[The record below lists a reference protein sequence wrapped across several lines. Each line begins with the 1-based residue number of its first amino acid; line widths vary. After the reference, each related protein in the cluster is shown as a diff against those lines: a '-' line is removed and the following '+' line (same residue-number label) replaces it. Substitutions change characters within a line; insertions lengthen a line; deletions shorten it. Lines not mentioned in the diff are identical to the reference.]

1 MITYTQSVILFAGLN
16 ALLFLLLLKSRIHDE
31 NSVTKFMVSLIAIL
45 DIILLTWHVLTQWQQ
60 ILQMLND
67 INIALILTLF
77 YLVAVYILSYVL
89 LIRDL
94 RRVFVIYTMI
104 FIAAIIIIF
113 EASLGFIY
121 GLIHV
126 SEQSPDI
133 ATYIIYGHWGFS
145 LKNPYYDIIN
155 VASFLIATLHLIMD
169 VNDIVN
175 GFPSVIL
182 GFINALLISLGT
194 YIVYQRA
201 NSQKFYLLAIL
212 LALVTPYITFV
223 SMPPALSAM
232 FAVLI
237 YAIIS
242 GRVIRSSDYVVMTL
256 LGVVGMLTHATS
268 IAMIIFGLASLFIL
282 SKIYRDIKGSIYLH
296 MLMFFAIIYIVIS
309 FARFIYTTAY
319 VSLYP
324 YYADFLRFLNFLSSP
339 GSVELRATRYEQ
351 WSPLF
356 TSFSWT
362 IYPALSASY
371 ILATIFK
378 RRYSYNEFLALSLSL
393 AGLALIFIGFVGSR
407 FSNSFSREV
416 AYPGYMLL
424 FIGSFEAFK
433 HINLDR
439 IGKIIMMII
448 LVMGVF
454 SGFFTVKNAP
464 WLYVGKIPYLTYR
477 PPTSS
482 EIILAE
488 DLLKLSMLGDIRSF
502 KIYQEFDPG
511 LYLVRMI
518 EWKLIGPYNISS
530 LGMNIQPMSSMGS
543 MNVSDIIFNSPLLYV
558 SR

>member
-1 MITYTQSVILFAGLN
+1 
-16 ALLFLLLLKSRIHDE
+16 
-31 NSVTKFMVSLIAIL
+31 
-45 DIILLTWHVLTQWQQ
+45 
-60 ILQMLND
+60 MLND

>member
-1 MITYTQSVILFAGLN
+1 MFRDFQVKNFARIFILSFVLPLN
-16 ALLFLLLLKSRIHDE
+16 LFLFLYSISQDLLLIASSIHIGI
-31 NSVTKFMVSLIAIL
+31 VS
-45 DIILLTWHVLTQWQQ
+45 
-60 ILQMLND
+60 
-67 INIALILTLF
+67 INISAVAML
-77 YLVAVYILSYVL
+77 LVLAYIIKHSNT
-89 LIRDL
+89 IRP
-94 RRVFVIYTMI
+94 Y
-104 FIAAIIIIF
+104 
-113 EASLGFIY
+113 
-121 GLIHV
+121 
-126 SEQSPDI
+126 
-133 ATYIIYGHWGFS
+133 YIIYVIVFITLITSMFEYSLSLMNGLTEVGEQAPDATIYAIYNHWIFS
-145 LKNPYYDIIN
+145 IKNPYYDIIN
-155 VASFLIATLHLIMD
+155 VASFWIAMLHMILG
-169 VNDIVN
+169 VNDIVFAMPN
-175 GFPSVIL
+175 LILYLVIA
-182 GFINALLISLGT
+182 ILISLSV
-194 YIVYQRA
+194 YIIYKRA
-201 NSQKFYLLAIL
+201 NSQNHVIMAMLMAFA
-212 LALVTPYITFV
+212 TPYITFV
-223 SMPPALSAM
+223 AVPPALSAM
-232 FAVLI
+232 YAVLI

-242 GRVIRSSDYVVMTL
+242 GRVIRSSDYAVMTL
-256 LGVVGMLTHATS
+256 LGVVGVLTHATS

-282 SKIYRDIKGSIYLH
+282 SKIYRDVKGSVYLH
-296 MLMFFAIIYIVIS
+296 MLMFFTIIYMAIS

-393 AGLALIFIGFVGSR
+393 AGLALIFTGFVGSR

-439 IGKIIMMII
+439 IGRIIMMII

-511 LYLVRMI
+511 LYLVKMI
-518 EWKLIGPYNISS
+518 EWRLIGPYNISS